1 MTFKLSNP
9 DIVHIFRS
17 PFAPAPEFEPLCSQ
31 FDGSDNFL
39 VNCSQSTFCMTR
51 TYRLQLRQGEG
62 WRVTQ
67 YSVLMMMMMMMMM
80 IFSRQPRRGDQRAR
94 LR

>member
-9 DIVHIFRS
+9 DIVRIFRS

-62 WRVTQ
+62 WREILSPHDDDDDILQ
-67 YSVLMMMMMMMMM
+67 AAQMW
-80 IFSRQPRRGDQRAR
+80 
-94 LR
+94 

>member
-1 MTFKLSNP
+1 MY
-9 DIVHIFRS
+9 IFRS

-51 TYRLQLRQGEG
+51 TYRLQLRQGEV
-62 WRVTQ
+62 RVTQ
-67 YSVLMMMMMMMMM
+67 
-80 IFSRQPRRGDQRAR
+80 AR
-94 LR
+94 DDDDILQAAQTW